1 MGALNSVGLWTII
14 GLLGVAVPVIIHLL
28 YRKHRRQTDWA
39 AMELLRKA
47 LVTRSGQVKIEDL
60 LILVLRCLVL
70 ALLALALMRITLD
83 SKSVIGEERIGMV
96 VAIDASYSMNHG
108 EQSRF
113 ESAVT
118 KAREIFKTAK
128 EGDPVSIVLMSSRPE
143 ILLRTAR
150 YDPVQ
155 VEAIFDAIDPAAEE
169 GAEGAGPNSLNLETN
184 IELLDELV
192 AELKTPGKEVF
203 LITDS
208 QEMDWAELPPA
219 ARDSLENLQENAN
232 VFVIPAVTEGENN
245 LAIESLNYTSGSL
258 RKSGLARFTA
268 LVRNTGRSSEEGAY
282 VDFFVDD
289 TRIKRLTVGSL
300 AAGESRPLAFTT
312 QFDSAGD
319 VRLRAEL
326 SKDALLDDN
335 VRHAVARIRPG
346 ISVLLL
352 EGDIE
357 SVVGNRSGGYY
368 AKVALSPRGSDED
381 GGVVVNEIDPADF
394 PLEKLKDYD
403 VVVMNN
409 VLTVSPSMAKRLKRF
424 VSEGGGLIVFA
435 GNRVEASAYNESLGA
450 AGEEILPAEL
460 GEISSSETEEGWTME
475 ATKSD
480 HLLARLTARYP
491 EKLLDAIRITKQI
504 EATPAENG
512 EVLITSQSGNPVL
525 LSRSTGSGTVLLF
538 TTSASKR
545 WNNLPREPLYTI
557 LLQQA
562 VTMLTSDPDRLQLTV
577 GNDASLPITNREAG
591 EFVALFKYPGGV
603 MSPDTKEPE
612 EIRVIQNGDQMA
624 APVSLTTHGIYEI
637 KAEGDKPGVVF
648 AANVNTSESNVRVVE
663 SAVLSNTLDSIGVK
677 VIRGEGS
684 MSNAIEKERRGSE
697 LSQRLLL
704 TALIIFILQS
714 ILARRFTNRINRE
727 DTKDLSTTLQM
738 SQVAAARRS

>member
-14 GLLGVAVPVIIHLL
+14 GLLGVAVPIIIHLL

-60 LILVLRCLVL
+60 LILVLRCLAL

-83 SKSVIGEERIGMV
+83 SNSAIGEKRIGMV

-108 EQSRF
+108 EFSRF
-113 ESAVT
+113 NSAVE
-118 KAREIFKTAK
+118 KAREILEKTAK

-143 ILLRTAR
+143 ILLRSAR

-155 VEAIFDAIDPAAEE
+155 VKPILDALD
-169 GAEGAGPNSLNLETN
+169 GAGAGPNSLNLETN

-192 AELKTPGKEVF
+192 AELKTPAKEVF

-219 ARDSLENLQENAN
+219 ALNSLENLQENAN
-232 VFVIPAVTEGENN
+232 VFVIPAVTEGEDN
-245 LAIESLNYTSGSL
+245 LAIESLNYTWGSL
-258 RKSGLARFTA
+258 RKSGEARFTA
-268 LVRNTGRSSEEGAY
+268 LVRNTGRSSDESATLE
-282 VDFFVDD
+282 FSIDD
-289 TRIKRLTVGSL
+289 TLTKRVAVGSL
-300 AAGESRPLAFTT
+300 AAGESRPIEFTT
-312 QFDSAGD
+312 QFDKAGN

-326 SKDALLDDN
+326 SKDGLADDN
-335 VRHAVARIRPG
+335 VRHAVAQIRPG
-346 ISVLLL
+346 IRVLLL

-357 SVVGNRSGGYY
+357 NVVGNRSGGYY
-368 AKVALSPRGSDED
+368 AKVALSPQDSDEEE
-381 GGVVVNEIDPADF
+381 GVAVNEIDPADF
-394 PLEKLKDYD
+394 ALEKLKDYD

-435 GNRVEASAYNESLGA
+435 GDRVEASAYNQSLGA
-450 AGEEILPAEL
+450 AGEGILPADL
-460 GEISSSETEEGWTME
+460 GEVSSSETEEGWTME
-475 ATKSD
+475 AAKSD

-491 EKLLDAIRITKQI
+491 EKLLDAIRITKQF
-504 EATPAENG
+504 EATPTENS

-545 WNNLPREPLYTI
+545 WNNLPREPLYAI

-577 GNDASLPITNREAG
+577 GNDASLPLTKREAG
-591 EFVALFKYPGGV
+591 EFVDLLRPG
-603 MSPDTKEPE
+603 TEEPE
-612 EIRVIQNGDQMA
+612 EIRVILNGDQLA
-624 APVSLTTHGIYEI
+624 APVSLTKHGIYEI
-637 KAEGDKPGVVF
+637 KAEEGKPGVAI
-648 AANVNTSESNVRVVE
+648 AANVNASESNVRVVE
-663 SAVLSNTLDSIGVK
+663 SAALRNTLDSTGVQ
-677 VIRGEGS
+677 VFNREGS
-684 MSNAIEKERRGSE
+684 LSKTITDARRGSE

-704 TALIIFILQS
+704 AALIVFILQS

>member
-14 GLLGVAVPVIIHLL
+14 GLLGIAVPIIIHLL

-60 LILVLRCLVL
+60 LILVLRCLAL

-83 SKSVIGEERIGMV
+83 SNSAIGEKRIGMV

-108 EQSRF
+108 EFSRF
-113 ESAVT
+113 KSAVA
-118 KAREIFKTAK
+118 KAEEILKQTAK

-143 ILLRTAR
+143 ILLRSAR

-155 VEAIFDAIDPAAEE
+155 VETILKALNS
-169 GAEGAGPNSLNLETN
+169 AGPNSLNLETN

-192 AELKTPGKEVF
+192 AELKTPAKEVF

-219 ARDSLENLQENAN
+219 ALNSLENLQENAN
-232 VFVIPAVTEGENN
+232 VFVIPAVTEGEDN
-245 LAIESLNYTSGSL
+245 LAIESLNYTWGSL
-258 RKSGLARFTA
+258 RKSGEARFTA
-268 LVRNTGRSSEEGAY
+268 LVRNTGRSSDESATLE
-282 VDFFVDD
+282 FFIDD
-289 TRIKRLTVGSL
+289 TRTKRVAVGSL
-300 AAGESRPLAFTT
+300 AAGESRPIEFTT
-312 QFDSAGD
+312 QFDKAGN

-326 SKDALLDDN
+326 VNNDGLADDN
-335 VRHAVARIRPG
+335 VRYAVAQIRPG
-346 ISVLLL
+346 IRVLLL

-357 SVVGNRSGGYY
+357 NVVGNRSGGYY
-368 AKVALSPRGSDED
+368 AKVALSPQDSDEEE
-381 GGVVVNEIDPADF
+381 GVIVNEIDPADF
-394 PLEKLKDYD
+394 ALEKLKDYD

-409 VLTVSPSMAKRLKRF
+409 VLTVSPSSAKRLKRF

-435 GNRVEASAYNESLGA
+435 GDRVEASDYNQSLGA
-450 AGEEILPAEL
+450 AGEGILPAEL
-460 GEISSSETEEGWTME
+460 GEVSSSETEEGWTME
-475 ATKSD
+475 AAKSD

-491 EKLLDAIRITKQI
+491 EKLLDAIRITKQF
-504 EATPAENG
+504 EATPIENS

-545 WNNLPREPLYTI
+545 WNNLPREPLYAI

-562 VTMLTSDPDRLQLTV
+562 VTMLTSNPDRLQLTV
-577 GNDASLPITNREAG
+577 GNDASLLLTKREAG
-591 EFVALFKYPGGV
+591 EFVDLLR
-603 MSPDTKEPE
+603 PDTKEPE
-612 EIRVIQNGDQMA
+612 EIRVIQNGDQLA
-624 APVSLTTHGIYEI
+624 APVSLTKRGIYEI
-637 KAEGDKPGVVF
+637 KAEEGKPGVAI
-648 AANVNTSESNVRVVE
+648 AANVNASESNVRIVE
-663 SAVLSNTLDSIGVK
+663 SAALSNTLDSTGVQ
-677 VIRGEGS
+677 VLNREGS
-684 MSNAIEKERRGSE
+684 PSKAIKDARRGSE

-704 TALIIFILQS
+704 AALIVFILQS

-727 DTKDLSTTLQM
+727 DIKDLSTTLQM

>member
-14 GLLGVAVPVIIHLL
+14 GLLGIAVPIIIHLL

-60 LILVLRCLVL
+60 LILVLRCLAL

-83 SKSVIGEERIGMV
+83 SNSAIGEKRIGMV

-108 EQSRF
+108 EFSRF
-113 ESAVT
+113 KSAVA
-118 KAREIFKTAK
+118 KAEEILKQTAK

-143 ILLRTAR
+143 ILLRSAR

-155 VEAIFDAIDPAAEE
+155 VETILKALNS
-169 GAEGAGPNSLNLETN
+169 AGPNSLNLETN

-192 AELKTPGKEVF
+192 AELKTPAKEVF

-219 ARDSLENLQENAN
+219 ALNSLENLQENAN
-232 VFVIPAVTEGENN
+232 VFVIPAVTEGEDN
-245 LAIESLNYTSGSL
+245 LAIESLNYTWGSL
-258 RKSGLARFTA
+258 RKSGEARFTA
-268 LVRNTGRSSEEGAY
+268 LVRNTGRSSDESATLE
-282 VDFFVDD
+282 FFIDD
-289 TRIKRLTVGSL
+289 TRTKRVAVGSL
-300 AAGESRPLAFTT
+300 AAGESRPIEFTT
-312 QFDSAGD
+312 QFDKAGN

-326 SKDALLDDN
+326 VNNDGLADDN
-335 VRHAVARIRPG
+335 VRYAVAQIRPG
-346 ISVLLL
+346 IRVLLL

-357 SVVGNRSGGYY
+357 NVVGNRSGGYY
-368 AKVALSPRGSDED
+368 AKVALSPQDSDEEE
-381 GGVVVNEIDPADF
+381 GVIVNEIDPADF
-394 PLEKLKDYD
+394 ALEKLKDYD

-409 VLTVSPSMAKRLKRF
+409 VLTVSPSSAKRLKRF

-435 GNRVEASAYNESLGA
+435 GDRVEASDYNQSLGA
-450 AGEEILPAEL
+450 AGEGILPAEL
-460 GEISSSETEEGWTME
+460 GEVSSSETEEGWTME
-475 ATKSD
+475 AAKSD

-491 EKLLDAIRITKQI
+491 EKLLDAIRITKQF
-504 EATPAENG
+504 EATPTENS

-545 WNNLPREPLYTI
+545 WNNLPREPLYAI

-562 VTMLTSDPDRLQLTV
+562 VTILTSNPDRLQLTV
-577 GNDASLPITNREAG
+577 GNDASLLLTKREAG
-591 EFVALFKYPGGV
+591 EFVDLLR
-603 MSPDTKEPE
+603 PDTKEPE
-612 EIRVIQNGDQMA
+612 EIRVIQNGDQLA
-624 APVSLTTHGIYEI
+624 APVSLTKRGIYEI
-637 KAEGDKPGVVF
+637 KAEEGKPGVAI
-648 AANVNTSESNVRVVE
+648 AANVNASESNVRVVE
-663 SAVLSNTLDSIGVK
+663 TAALENTLDSTGVQ
-677 VIRGEGS
+677 VLNREGS
-684 MSNAIEKERRGSE
+684 PSKAIKDARRGSE

-704 TALIIFILQS
+704 AALIVFILQS

>member
-14 GLLGVAVPVIIHLL
+14 GLLGVAVPIIIHLL

-60 LILVLRCLVL
+60 LILVLRCLAL

-83 SKSVIGEERIGMV
+83 SNSAIGEKRIGMV

-108 EQSRF
+108 EFSRF
-113 ESAVT
+113 KSAVA
-118 KAREIFKTAK
+118 KAEEILKQTAK

-143 ILLRTAR
+143 ILLRSAR

-155 VEAIFDAIDPAAEE
+155 VETILKALNS
-169 GAEGAGPNSLNLETN
+169 AGPNSLNLETN

-192 AELKTPGKEVF
+192 AELKTPAKEVF

-219 ARDSLENLQENAN
+219 ALNSLENLQENAN
-232 VFVIPAVTEGENN
+232 VFVIPAVTEGEDN
-245 LAIESLNYTSGSL
+245 LAIESLNYTWGSL
-258 RKSGLARFTA
+258 RKSGEARFTA
-268 LVRNTGRSSEEGAY
+268 LIRNTGRSSDESATLE
-282 VDFFVDD
+282 FFIDG
-289 TRIKRLTVGSL
+289 TRTKRVAVGSL
-300 AAGESRPLAFTT
+300 AAGESRPIEFTT
-312 QFDSAGD
+312 QFDKAGN

-326 SKDALLDDN
+326 VNNDGLADDN
-335 VRHAVARIRPG
+335 VRYAVAQIRPG
-346 ISVLLL
+346 IRVLLL

-357 SVVGNRSGGYY
+357 NVVGNRSGGYY
-368 AKVALSPRGSDED
+368 AKVALSPQDSDEEE
-381 GGVVVNEIDPADF
+381 GVIVNEIDPADF
-394 PLEKLKDYD
+394 ALEKLKDYD

-409 VLTVSPSMAKRLKRF
+409 VLTVSPSSAKRLKRF

-435 GNRVEASAYNESLGA
+435 GDRVEASAYNQSLGA
-450 AGEEILPAEL
+450 AGEGILPAEL
-460 GEISSSETEEGWTME
+460 GEVSSSETEEGWTME
-475 ATKSD
+475 AAKSD

-491 EKLLDAIRITKQI
+491 EKLLDAIRITKQF
-504 EATPAENG
+504 EATPTENS

-545 WNNLPREPLYTI
+545 WNNLPREPLYAI

-562 VTMLTSDPDRLQLTV
+562 VTMLTSNPDRLQLTV
-577 GNDASLPITNREAG
+577 GNDASLLLTKREAG
-591 EFVALFKYPGGV
+591 EFVDLLR
-603 MSPDTKEPE
+603 PDTKEPE
-612 EIRVIQNGDQMA
+612 EIRVIQNGDQLA
-624 APVSLTTHGIYEI
+624 APVSLTKRGIYEI
-637 KAEGDKPGVVF
+637 KAEEDKPGVAI
-648 AANVNTSESNVRVVE
+648 AANVNASESNVRIVE
-663 SAVLSNTLDSIGVK
+663 SAALSNTLDSTGVQ
-677 VIRGEGS
+677 VLNREGS
-684 MSNAIEKERRGSE
+684 LSKAIKDARRGSE

-704 TALIIFILQS
+704 AALIVFIFQS

>member
-14 GLLGVAVPVIIHLL
+14 GLLGIAVPIIIHLL

-60 LILVLRCLVL
+60 LILALRCLAL

-83 SKSVIGEERIGMV
+83 SNSAIGEKRIGMV

-108 EQSRF
+108 EFSRF
-113 ESAVT
+113 KSAVA
-118 KAREIFKTAK
+118 KASEILEKTAK
-128 EGDPVSIVLMSSRPE
+128 EGDPVSIILMSSRPE
-143 ILLRTAR
+143 ILLRSAR

-155 VEAIFDAIDPAAEE
+155 VKTILDALD
-169 GAEGAGPNSLNLETN
+169 GAGPNSLNLETN

-192 AELKTPGKEVF
+192 AELKTPAKEVF

-219 ARDSLENLQENAN
+219 ARNSLENLQENAN
-232 VFVIPAVTEGENN
+232 VFVIPAVTEGEDN
-245 LAIESLNYTSGSL
+245 LAIESLNYTWGSL
-258 RKSGLARFTA
+258 RKSGEARFTA
-268 LVRNTGRSSEEGAY
+268 LVRNTGRSSEESATLE
-282 VDFFVDD
+282 FSIDD
-289 TRIKRLTVGSL
+289 TLTKRVAVGSL
-300 AAGESRPLAFTT
+300 AAGESRPIEFTT
-312 QFDSAGD
+312 QFEKAGI
-319 VRLRAEL
+319 VSLRAEL
-326 SKDALLDDN
+326 SPDALADDN

-346 ISVLLL
+346 IRVLLL

-357 SVVGNRSGGYY
+357 NVVGNRSGGYY
-368 AKVALSPRGSDED
+368 AKVALSPQDSDEEE
-381 GGVVVNEIDPADF
+381 GVVVNEIDPADF
-394 PLEKLKDYD
+394 ALEKLKDYD

-409 VLTVSPSMAKRLKRF
+409 VLTVSPSTAKRLKRF

-435 GNRVEASAYNESLGA
+435 GDRVEASAYNQSLGA
-450 AGEEILPAEL
+450 AGEGILPAEL
-460 GEISSSETEEGWTME
+460 GEVSSSEAEEGWTME
-475 ATKSD
+475 AAKSD

-504 EATPAENG
+504 EATPTENS

-545 WNNLPREPLYTI
+545 WNNLPREPLYAI

-577 GNDASLPITNREAG
+577 GNDASLPLTKREAG
-591 EFVALFKYPGGV
+591 EFVDLLRPG
-603 MSPDTKEPE
+603 TEEPE
-612 EIRVIQNGDQMA
+612 EIRVIQNGDQLA
-624 APVSLTTHGIYEI
+624 APVSLTKHGIYEI
-637 KAEGDKPGVVF
+637 KAEEGKPGVAI
-648 AANVNTSESNVRVVE
+648 AANVNASESNVRVVE
-663 SAVLSNTLDSIGVK
+663 SAALSNTLDSTGVQ
-677 VIRGEGS
+677 VFSREGS
-684 MSNAIEKERRGSE
+684 LSKTITDARRGSE

-704 TALIIFILQS
+704 AALIVFILQS

>member
-14 GLLGVAVPVIIHLL
+14 GLLGIAVPIIIHLL

-60 LILVLRCLVL
+60 LILALRCLAL

-83 SKSVIGEERIGMV
+83 SNSAIGEKRIGMV

-108 EQSRF
+108 EFSRF
-113 ESAVT
+113 KSAVA
-118 KAREIFKTAK
+118 KASEILEKTAK
-128 EGDPVSIVLMSSRPE
+128 EGDPVSIILMSSRPE
-143 ILLRTAR
+143 ILLRSAR

-155 VEAIFDAIDPAAEE
+155 VKTILEALD
-169 GAEGAGPNSLNLETN
+169 GAGPNSLNLETN

-192 AELKTPGKEVF
+192 AELKTPAKEVF

-219 ARDSLENLQENAN
+219 ARNSLENLQENAN
-232 VFVIPAVTEGENN
+232 VFVIPAVTEGEDN
-245 LAIESLNYTSGSL
+245 LAIESLNYTWGSL
-258 RKSGLARFTA
+258 RKSGEARFTA
-268 LVRNTGRSSEEGAY
+268 LVRNTGRSSEESATLE
-282 VDFFVDD
+282 FSIDD
-289 TRIKRLTVGSL
+289 TLTKRVAVGSL
-300 AAGESRPLAFTT
+300 AAGESRPIEFTT
-312 QFDSAGD
+312 QFDKAGI
-319 VRLRAEL
+319 VSLRAEL
-326 SKDALLDDN
+326 SPDALADDN

-346 ISVLLL
+346 IRVLLL

-357 SVVGNRSGGYY
+357 NVVGNRSGGYY
-368 AKVALSPRGSDED
+368 AKVALSPQDSDEEE
-381 GGVVVNEIDPADF
+381 GVVVNEIDPADF
-394 PLEKLKDYD
+394 ALEKLKDYD

-409 VLTVSPSMAKRLKRF
+409 VLTVSPSTAKRLKRF

-435 GNRVEASAYNESLGA
+435 GDRVEASAYNQSLGA
-450 AGEEILPAEL
+450 AGEGILPAEL
-460 GEISSSETEEGWTME
+460 GEVSSSEAEEGWTME
-475 ATKSD
+475 AAKSD

-504 EATPAENG
+504 EATPTENS

-545 WNNLPREPLYTI
+545 WNNLPREPLYAI

-577 GNDASLPITNREAG
+577 GNDASLPLTKREAG
-591 EFVALFKYPGGV
+591 EFVDLLRPG
-603 MSPDTKEPE
+603 TEEPE
-612 EIRVIQNGDQMA
+612 EIRVIQNGDQLA
-624 APVSLTTHGIYEI
+624 APVSLTKHGIYEI
-637 KAEGDKPGVVF
+637 KAEEGKPGVAI
-648 AANVNTSESNVRVVE
+648 AANVNASESNVRVVE
-663 SAVLSNTLDSIGVK
+663 SAALSNTLDSTGVQ
-677 VIRGEGS
+677 VFSREGS
-684 MSNAIEKERRGSE
+684 LSKTITDARRGSE

-704 TALIIFILQS
+704 AALIVFILQS

>member
-14 GLLGVAVPVIIHLL
+14 GLLGIAVPIIIHLL

-60 LILVLRCLVL
+60 LILVLRCLAL

-83 SKSVIGEERIGMV
+83 SNSAIGEKRIGMV

-108 EQSRF
+108 EFSRF
-113 ESAVT
+113 KSAVA
-118 KAREIFKTAK
+118 KAEEILKQTAK

-143 ILLRTAR
+143 ILLRSAR

-155 VEAIFDAIDPAAEE
+155 VETILKALNS
-169 GAEGAGPNSLNLETN
+169 AGPNSLNLETN

-192 AELKTPGKEVF
+192 AELKTPAKEVF

-219 ARDSLENLQENAN
+219 ALNSLENLQENAN
-232 VFVIPAVTEGENN
+232 VFVIPAVTEGEDN
-245 LAIESLNYTSGSL
+245 LAIESLNYTWGSL
-258 RKSGLARFTA
+258 RKSGEARFTA
-268 LVRNTGRSSEEGAY
+268 LVRNTGRSSDESATLE
-282 VDFFVDD
+282 FFIDD
-289 TRIKRLTVGSL
+289 TRTKRVAVGSL
-300 AAGESRPLAFTT
+300 AAGESRPIEFTT
-312 QFDSAGD
+312 QFDKAGN

-326 SKDALLDDN
+326 VNNDGLADDN
-335 VRHAVARIRPG
+335 VRYAVAQIRPG
-346 ISVLLL
+346 IRVLLL

-357 SVVGNRSGGYY
+357 NVVGNRSGGYY
-368 AKVALSPRGSDED
+368 AKVALSPQDSDEEE
-381 GGVVVNEIDPADF
+381 GVIVNEIDPADF
-394 PLEKLKDYD
+394 ALEKLKDYD

-409 VLTVSPSMAKRLKRF
+409 VLTVSPSSAKRLKRF

-435 GNRVEASAYNESLGA
+435 GDRVEASDYNQSLGA
-450 AGEEILPAEL
+450 AGEGILPAEL
-460 GEISSSETEEGWTME
+460 GEVSSSETEEGWTME
-475 ATKSD
+475 AAKSD

-491 EKLLDAIRITKQI
+491 EKLLDAIRITKQF
-504 EATPAENG
+504 EATPTENS

-545 WNNLPREPLYTI
+545 WNNLPREPLYAI

-562 VTMLTSDPDRLQLTV
+562 VTMLTSNPDRLQLTV
-577 GNDASLPITNREAG
+577 GNDASLLLTKREAG
-591 EFVALFKYPGGV
+591 EFVDLLR
-603 MSPDTKEPE
+603 PDTKEPE
-612 EIRVIQNGDQMA
+612 EIRVIQNGDQLA
-624 APVSLTTHGIYEI
+624 APVSLTKRGIYEI
-637 KAEGDKPGVVF
+637 KAEEGKPGVAI
-648 AANVNTSESNVRVVE
+648 AANVNASESNVRIVE
-663 SAVLSNTLDSIGVK
+663 SAALSNTLDSTGVQ
-677 VIRGEGS
+677 VLNREGS
-684 MSNAIEKERRGSE
+684 PSKAIKDARRGSE

-704 TALIIFILQS
+704 AALIVFILQS

-727 DTKDLSTTLQM
+727 DIKDLSTTLQM

>member
-14 GLLGVAVPVIIHLL
+14 GLLGIAVPIIIHLL

-60 LILVLRCLVL
+60 LILVLRCLAL

-83 SKSVIGEERIGMV
+83 SNSAIGEKRIGMV

-108 EQSRF
+108 EFSRF
-113 ESAVT
+113 KSAVA
-118 KAREIFKTAK
+118 KAEEILKQTAK

-143 ILLRTAR
+143 ILLRSAR

-155 VEAIFDAIDPAAEE
+155 VETILKALNS
-169 GAEGAGPNSLNLETN
+169 AGPNSLNLETN

-192 AELKTPGKEVF
+192 AELKTPAKEVF

-219 ARDSLENLQENAN
+219 ALNSLENLQENAN
-232 VFVIPAVTEGENN
+232 VFVIPAVTEGEDN
-245 LAIESLNYTSGSL
+245 LAIESLNYTWGSL
-258 RKSGLARFTA
+258 RKSGEARFTA
-268 LVRNTGRSSEEGAY
+268 LVRNTGRSSDESATLE
-282 VDFFVDD
+282 FFIDD
-289 TRIKRLTVGSL
+289 TRTKRVAVGSL
-300 AAGESRPLAFTT
+300 AAGESRPIEFTT
-312 QFDSAGD
+312 QFDKAGN

-326 SKDALLDDN
+326 VNNDGLADDN
-335 VRHAVARIRPG
+335 VRYAVAQIRPG
-346 ISVLLL
+346 IRVLLL

-357 SVVGNRSGGYY
+357 NVVGNRSGGYY
-368 AKVALSPRGSDED
+368 AKVALSPQDSDEEE
-381 GGVVVNEIDPADF
+381 GVIVNEIDPADF
-394 PLEKLKDYD
+394 ALEKLKDYD

-409 VLTVSPSMAKRLKRF
+409 VLTVSPSSAKRLKRF

-435 GNRVEASAYNESLGA
+435 GDRVEASDYNQSLGA
-450 AGEEILPAEL
+450 AGEGILPAEL
-460 GEISSSETEEGWTME
+460 GEVSSSETEEGWTME
-475 ATKSD
+475 AAKSD

-491 EKLLDAIRITKQI
+491 EKLLDAIRITKQF
-504 EATPAENG
+504 EATPTENS

-545 WNNLPREPLYTI
+545 WNNLPREPLYAI

-562 VTMLTSDPDRLQLTV
+562 VTMLTSNPDRLQLTV
-577 GNDASLPITNREAG
+577 GNDASLLLTKREAG
-591 EFVALFKYPGGV
+591 EFVDLLR
-603 MSPDTKEPE
+603 PDTKEPE
-612 EIRVIQNGDQMA
+612 EIRVIQNGDQLA
-624 APVSLTTHGIYEI
+624 APVSLTKRGIYEI
-637 KAEGDKPGVVF
+637 KAEEGKPGVAI
-648 AANVNTSESNVRVVE
+648 AANVNASESNVRIVE
-663 SAVLSNTLDSIGVK
+663 SAALSNTLDSTGVR
-677 VIRGEGS
+677 VLNREGS
-684 MSNAIEKERRGSE
+684 PSKAIKDARRGSE

-704 TALIIFILQS
+704 AALIVFILQS

-727 DTKDLSTTLQM
+727 DIKDLSTTLQM

>member
-14 GLLGVAVPVIIHLL
+14 GLLGVAVPIIIHLL

-60 LILVLRCLVL
+60 LILVLRCLAL

-83 SKSVIGEERIGMV
+83 SNSAIGEKRIGMV

-108 EQSRF
+108 EFSRF
-113 ESAVT
+113 KSAVA
-118 KAREIFKTAK
+118 KAEEILKQTAK

-143 ILLRTAR
+143 ILLRSAR

-155 VEAIFDAIDPAAEE
+155 VETILKALNS
-169 GAEGAGPNSLNLETN
+169 AGPNSLNLETN

-192 AELKTPGKEVF
+192 AELKTPAKEVF

-219 ARDSLENLQENAN
+219 ALNSLENLQENAN
-232 VFVIPAVTEGENN
+232 VFVIPAVTEGEDN
-245 LAIESLNYTSGSL
+245 LAIESLNYTWGSL
-258 RKSGLARFTA
+258 RKSGEARFTA
-268 LVRNTGRSSEEGAY
+268 LVRNTGRSSDESAILE
-282 VDFFVDD
+282 FFIDD
-289 TRIKRLTVGSL
+289 TRTKRVAVGSL
-300 AAGESRPLAFTT
+300 AAGESRPIEFTT
-312 QFDSAGD
+312 QFDKAGN

-326 SKDALLDDN
+326 VNNDGLADDN
-335 VRHAVARIRPG
+335 VRYAVAQIRPG
-346 ISVLLL
+346 IRVLLL

-357 SVVGNRSGGYY
+357 NVVGNRSGGYY
-368 AKVALSPRGSDED
+368 AKVALSPQDSDEEE
-381 GGVVVNEIDPADF
+381 GVIVNEIDPADF
-394 PLEKLKDYD
+394 ALEKLKDYD

-409 VLTVSPSMAKRLKRF
+409 VLTVSPSSAKRLKRF

-435 GNRVEASAYNESLGA
+435 GDRVEASAYNQSLGA
-450 AGEEILPAEL
+450 AGEGILPAEL
-460 GEISSSETEEGWTME
+460 GEVSSSETEEGWTME
-475 ATKSD
+475 AAKSD

-491 EKLLDAIRITKQI
+491 EKLLDAIRITKQF
-504 EATPAENG
+504 EATPTENS

-545 WNNLPREPLYTI
+545 WNNLPREPLYAI

-562 VTMLTSDPDRLQLTV
+562 VTMLTSNPDRLQLTV
-577 GNDASLPITNREAG
+577 GNDASLLLTKREAG
-591 EFVALFKYPGGV
+591 EFVDLLR
-603 MSPDTKEPE
+603 PDTKEPE
-612 EIRVIQNGDQMA
+612 EIRVIQNGDQLA
-624 APVSLTTHGIYEI
+624 APVSLTKRGIYEI
-637 KAEGDKPGVVF
+637 KAEEGKPGVAI
-648 AANVNTSESNVRVVE
+648 AANVNASESNVRIVE
-663 SAVLSNTLDSIGVK
+663 SAALSNTLDSTGVQ
-677 VIRGEGS
+677 VLNREGS
-684 MSNAIEKERRGSE
+684 PSKAIKDARRGSE

-704 TALIIFILQS
+704 AALIVFILQS

-727 DTKDLSTTLQM
+727 DIKDLSTTLQM

>member
-14 GLLGVAVPVIIHLL
+14 GLLGIAVPIIIHLL

-60 LILVLRCLVL
+60 LILALRCLAL

-83 SKSVIGEERIGMV
+83 SNSAIGEKRIGMV

-108 EQSRF
+108 EFSRF
-113 ESAVT
+113 QSAVA
-118 KAREIFKTAK
+118 KASEILEKTAK
-128 EGDPVSIVLMSSRPE
+128 EGDPISIILMSSRPE
-143 ILLRTAR
+143 ILLRSAR

-155 VEAIFDAIDPAAEE
+155 VKTILDALD
-169 GAEGAGPNSLNLETN
+169 GAGPNSLNLETN

-192 AELKTPGKEVF
+192 AELKTPAKEVF

-219 ARDSLENLQENAN
+219 ARNSLENLQENAN
-232 VFVIPAVTEGENN
+232 VFVIPAVTEGEDN
-245 LAIESLNYTSGSL
+245 LAIESLNYTWGSL
-258 RKSGLARFTA
+258 RKSGEARFTA
-268 LVRNTGRSSEEGAY
+268 LVRNTGRSSDESAILE
-282 VDFFVDD
+282 FFIDD
-289 TRIKRLTVGSL
+289 ARTKRVAVGSL
-300 AAGESRPLAFTT
+300 AAGESRPIEFTT
-312 QFDSAGD
+312 QFDKAGN

-326 SKDALLDDN
+326 SKDGLADDN
-335 VRHAVARIRPG
+335 VRHAVAQIRPG
-346 ISVLLL
+346 IRVLLL

-357 SVVGNRSGGYY
+357 NVVGNRSGGYY
-368 AKVALSPRGSDED
+368 AKVALSPQDSDEEE
-381 GGVVVNEIDPADF
+381 GVIVNEIDPADF
-394 PLEKLKDYD
+394 ALEKLKDYD

-409 VLTVSPSMAKRLKRF
+409 VLTVSPSSAKRLKRF

-435 GNRVEASAYNESLGA
+435 GDRVEASAYNQSLGA
-450 AGEEILPAEL
+450 AGEGILPAEL
-460 GEISSSETEEGWTME
+460 GEVSSSETEEGWTME
-475 ATKSD
+475 AAKSD

-491 EKLLDAIRITKQI
+491 EKLLDAIRITKQF
-504 EATPAENG
+504 EATPTENS

-545 WNNLPREPLYTI
+545 WNNLPREPLYAI

-562 VTMLTSDPDRLQLTV
+562 VTMLTSNPDRLQLTV
-577 GNDASLPITNREAG
+577 GNDASLPLTKREAG
-591 EFVALFKYPGGV
+591 EFVDLLR
-603 MSPDTKEPE
+603 PDTEEPE
-612 EIRVIQNGDQMA
+612 EIRVIQNGDQLA
-624 APVSLTTHGIYEI
+624 APVSLTKHGIYEI
-637 KAEGDKPGVVF
+637 KAEEGKPGVAI
-648 AANVNTSESNVRVVE
+648 AANVNASESNVRVVE
-663 SAVLSNTLDSIGVK
+663 SAALENTLDSTGVQVLK
-677 VIRGEGS
+677 REGPTS
-684 MSNAIEKERRGSE
+684 KTIKDARRGSE

-704 TALIIFILQS
+704 AALIVFILQS

-727 DTKDLSTTLQM
+727 GTKDLSTTLQM

>member
-14 GLLGVAVPVIIHLL
+14 GLLGVAVPIIIHLL

-60 LILVLRCLVL
+60 LILVLRCLAL

-108 EQSRF
+108 LNSRF
-113 ESAVT
+113 ADAVE
-118 KAREIFKTAK
+118 KAREIFEGTAR

-143 ILLRTAR
+143 ILLRSAR

-155 VEAIFDAIDPAAEE
+155 VKTILDELD
-169 GAEGAGPNSLNLETN
+169 GAGPNSLNLETN

-203 LITDS
+203 LITDA

-219 ARDSLENLQENAN
+219 AQDSLENLQENAN
-232 VFVIPAVTEGENN
+232 VFVVPAVNDGEDN
-245 LAIESLNYTSGSL
+245 LAIESLNYTWGSL
-258 RKSGLARFTA
+258 RKSGEARFTA
-268 LVRNTGRSSEEGAY
+268 LVRNTGRSSEEGATLE
-282 VDFFVDD
+282 FSIDD
-289 TRIKRLTVGSL
+289 TLTKRVAVGSL
-300 AAGESRPLAFTT
+300 AAGESRPIEFTT
-312 QFDSAGD
+312 QFEKAGN
-319 VRLRAEL
+319 VSLRAEL
-326 SKDALLDDN
+326 SNDQLADDN

-346 ISVLLL
+346 IQVLLL

-357 SVVGNRSGGYY
+357 NAVGNRSGGYY
-368 AKVALSPRGSDED
+368 AKVALSPQDSDEEE
-381 GGVVVNEIDPADF
+381 GVVVNEIDPADF
-394 PLEKLKDYD
+394 ALEKLNDYD

-409 VLTVSPSMAKRLKRF
+409 VLTVSSSTAKRLKRF
-424 VSEGGGLIVFA
+424 VTEGGGLIVFA
-435 GNRVEASAYNESLGA
+435 GDRVEASAYNQSLGT
-450 AGEEILPAEL
+450 AGEGILPAEL
-460 GEISSSETEEGWTME
+460 GEVSSSETEEGWSME
-475 ATKSD
+475 AAKSD

-504 EATPAENG
+504 EATPTENG

-525 LSRSTGSGTVLLF
+525 ISRSTGSGTVLLF

-545 WNNLPREPLYTI
+545 WNNLPREPLYAI

-577 GNDASLPITNREAG
+577 GSDASLPLTKREAG
-591 EFVALFKYPGGV
+591 EFVSLLSPGA
-603 MSPDTKEPE
+603 EEAE
-612 EIRVIQNGDQMA
+612 EIRVIQNGDQLA
-624 APVSLTTHGIYEI
+624 APVALTRQGIYEI
-637 KAEGDKPGVVF
+637 KAESDKPGVAI
-648 AANVNTSESNVRVVE
+648 AANVNASESNVRVVE
-663 SAVLSNTLDSIGVK
+663 SAILTNTLDPTGVR

-684 MSNAIEKERRGSE
+684 MSQAIKKERRGSE

-704 TALIIFILQS
+704 AALIVFILQS

-727 DTKDLSTTLQM
+727 DTKDLSATLQM

>member
-14 GLLGVAVPVIIHLL
+14 GLLGVAVPIIIHLL

-60 LILVLRCLVL
+60 LILALRCLAL

-83 SKSVIGEERIGMV
+83 SNSAIGEKRIGMV

-108 EQSRF
+108 EFSRF
-113 ESAVT
+113 QSAVA
-118 KAREIFKTAK
+118 KAREILEKTVK

-143 ILLRTAR
+143 ILLRSAR

-155 VEAIFDAIDPAAEE
+155 VKPILDALD
-169 GAEGAGPNSLNLETN
+169 GAGAGPNSLNLETN

-192 AELKTPGKEVF
+192 AELKTPAKEVF

-219 ARDSLENLQENAN
+219 ARNSLENLQENAN
-232 VFVIPAVTEGENN
+232 VFVIPAVTEGEDN
-245 LAIESLNYTSGSL
+245 LAIESLNYTWGSL
-258 RKSGLARFTA
+258 RKSGEARFTA
-268 LVRNTGRSSEEGAY
+268 LVRNTGRSSEEGATLE
-282 VDFFVDD
+282 FFIDD
-289 TRIKRLTVGSL
+289 TLTKRVAVGSL
-300 AAGESRPLAFTT
+300 AAGESRPIEFTT
-312 QFDSAGD
+312 QFDKAGN

-326 SKDALLDDN
+326 SKDGLADDN
-335 VRHAVARIRPG
+335 VRHAVAQIRPG
-346 ISVLLL
+346 IRVLLL

-357 SVVGNRSGGYY
+357 NVVGNRSGGYY
-368 AKVALSPRGSDED
+368 AKVALSPQDSDEEE
-381 GGVVVNEIDPADF
+381 GVVVNEIDPADF
-394 PLEKLKDYD
+394 ALEKLKDYD

-409 VLTVSPSMAKRLKRF
+409 VLTVSPSTAKRLKRF

-435 GNRVEASAYNESLGA
+435 GDRVEASAYNQSLGA
-450 AGEEILPAEL
+450 AGEGILPAEL
-460 GEISSSETEEGWTME
+460 GEVSSSEAEEGWTME
-475 ATKSD
+475 AAKSD

-504 EATPAENG
+504 EATPTENS

-545 WNNLPREPLYTI
+545 WNNLPREPLYAI

-577 GNDASLPITNREAG
+577 GNDASLPLTKREAG
-591 EFVALFKYPGGV
+591 EFVDLL
-603 MSPDTKEPE
+603 SPDTKEPE
-612 EIRVIQNGDQMA
+612 EIRVIQNGDQLA
-624 APVSLTTHGIYEI
+624 APVSLTKRGIYEI
-637 KAEGDKPGVVF
+637 KAEEGKPGVAI
-648 AANVNTSESNVRVVE
+648 AANVNASESNVRVVE
-663 SAVLSNTLDSIGVK
+663 SAALGNTLDSTGVQVLNREGSTSK
-677 VIRGEGS
+677 VIED
-684 MSNAIEKERRGSE
+684 ARRGSE

-704 TALIIFILQS
+704 AALIVFILQS

-727 DTKDLSTTLQM
+727 GTKDLSTTLQM

>member
-14 GLLGVAVPVIIHLL
+14 GLLGIAVPIIIHLL

-60 LILVLRCLVL
+60 LILVLRCLAL

-83 SKSVIGEERIGMV
+83 SNSAIGEKRIGMV

-108 EQSRF
+108 EFSRF
-113 ESAVT
+113 KSAVA
-118 KAREIFKTAK
+118 KAEEILKQTAK

-143 ILLRTAR
+143 ILLRSAR

-155 VEAIFDAIDPAAEE
+155 VETILKALNS
-169 GAEGAGPNSLNLETN
+169 AGPNSLNLETN

-192 AELKTPGKEVF
+192 AELKTPAKEVF

-208 QEMDWAELPPA
+208 QEMDWAELPPTA
-219 ARDSLENLQENAN
+219 LNSLENLQENAN
-232 VFVIPAVTEGENN
+232 VFVIPAVTEGEDN
-245 LAIESLNYTSGSL
+245 LAIESLNYTWGSL
-258 RKSGLARFTA
+258 RKSGEARFTA
-268 LVRNTGRSSEEGAY
+268 LVRNTGRSSDESATLE
-282 VDFFVDD
+282 FFIDD
-289 TRIKRLTVGSL
+289 TRTKRVAVGSL
-300 AAGESRPLAFTT
+300 AAGESRPIEFTT
-312 QFDSAGD
+312 QFDKAGN

-326 SKDALLDDN
+326 VNNDGLADDN
-335 VRHAVARIRPG
+335 VRYAVAQIRPG
-346 ISVLLL
+346 IRVLLL

-357 SVVGNRSGGYY
+357 NVVGNRSGGYY
-368 AKVALSPRGSDED
+368 AKVALSPQDSDEEE
-381 GGVVVNEIDPADF
+381 GVIVNEIDPADF
-394 PLEKLKDYD
+394 ALEKLKDYD

-409 VLTVSPSMAKRLKRF
+409 VLTVSPSSAKRLKRF

-435 GNRVEASAYNESLGA
+435 GDRVEASDYNQSLGA
-450 AGEEILPAEL
+450 AGEGILPAEL
-460 GEISSSETEEGWTME
+460 GEVSSSETEEGWTME
-475 ATKSD
+475 AAKSD

-491 EKLLDAIRITKQI
+491 EKLLDAIRITKQF
-504 EATPAENG
+504 EATPIENS

-545 WNNLPREPLYTI
+545 WNNLPREPLYAI

-562 VTMLTSDPDRLQLTV
+562 VTMLTSNPDRLQLTV
-577 GNDASLPITNREAG
+577 GNDASLLLTKREAG
-591 EFVALFKYPGGV
+591 EFVDLLR
-603 MSPDTKEPE
+603 PDTKEPE
-612 EIRVIQNGDQMA
+612 EIRVIQNGDQLA
-624 APVSLTTHGIYEI
+624 APVSLTKRGIYEI
-637 KAEGDKPGVVF
+637 KAEEGKPGVAI
-648 AANVNTSESNVRVVE
+648 AANVNASESNVRIVE
-663 SAVLSNTLDSIGVK
+663 SAALSNTLDSTGVQ
-677 VIRGEGS
+677 VLNREGS
-684 MSNAIEKERRGSE
+684 PSKAIKDARRGSE

-704 TALIIFILQS
+704 AALIVFILQS

-727 DTKDLSTTLQM
+727 DIKDLSTTLQM

>member
-14 GLLGVAVPVIIHLL
+14 GLLGIAVPIIIHLL

-60 LILVLRCLVL
+60 LILALRCLAL

-83 SKSVIGEERIGMV
+83 SNSAIGEKRIGMV

-108 EQSRF
+108 EFSRF
-113 ESAVT
+113 KSAVA
-118 KAREIFKTAK
+118 KASEILEKTAK
-128 EGDPVSIVLMSSRPE
+128 EGDPVSIILMSSRPE
-143 ILLRTAR
+143 ILLRSAR

-155 VEAIFDAIDPAAEE
+155 VKTILDALD
-169 GAEGAGPNSLNLETN
+169 GAGPNSLNLETN

-192 AELKTPGKEVF
+192 AELKTPAKEVF

-219 ARDSLENLQENAN
+219 ARNSLENLQENAN
-232 VFVIPAVTEGENN
+232 VFVIPAVTEGEDN
-245 LAIESLNYTSGSL
+245 LAIESLNYTWGSL
-258 RKSGLARFTA
+258 RKSGEARFTA
-268 LVRNTGRSSEEGAY
+268 LVRNTGRSSEESATLE
-282 VDFFVDD
+282 FSIDD
-289 TRIKRLTVGSL
+289 TLTKRVAVGSL
-300 AAGESRPLAFTT
+300 AAGESRPIEFTT
-312 QFDSAGD
+312 QFDKAGI
-319 VRLRAEL
+319 VSLRAEL
-326 SKDALLDDN
+326 SPDALADDN

-346 ISVLLL
+346 IRVLLL

-357 SVVGNRSGGYY
+357 NVVGNRSGGYY
-368 AKVALSPRGSDED
+368 AKVALSPQDSDEEE
-381 GGVVVNEIDPADF
+381 GVVVNEIDPADF
-394 PLEKLKDYD
+394 ALEKLKDYD

-409 VLTVSPSMAKRLKRF
+409 VLTVSPSTAKRLKRF

-435 GNRVEASAYNESLGA
+435 GDRVEASAYNQSLGA
-450 AGEEILPAEL
+450 AGEGILPAEL
-460 GEISSSETEEGWTME
+460 GEVSSSEAEEGWTME
-475 ATKSD
+475 AAKSD

-504 EATPAENG
+504 EATPTENS

-545 WNNLPREPLYTI
+545 WNNLPREPLYAI

-577 GNDASLPITNREAG
+577 GNDASLPLTKREAG
-591 EFVALFKYPGGV
+591 EFVDLLRPG
-603 MSPDTKEPE
+603 TEEPE
-612 EIRVIQNGDQMA
+612 EIRVIQNGDQLA
-624 APVSLTTHGIYEI
+624 APVSLTKHGIYEI
-637 KAEGDKPGVVF
+637 KAEEGKPGVAI
-648 AANVNTSESNVRVVE
+648 AANVNASESNVRVVE
-663 SAVLSNTLDSIGVK
+663 SAALSNTLDSTGVQ
-677 VIRGEGS
+677 VLNREGS
-684 MSNAIEKERRGSE
+684 TSKAIEDARRGSE

-704 TALIIFILQS
+704 AALIVFILQS

>member
-14 GLLGVAVPVIIHLL
+14 GLLGIAVPIIIHLL

-60 LILVLRCLVL
+60 LILVLRCLAL

-83 SKSVIGEERIGMV
+83 SNSAIGEKRIGMV

-108 EQSRF
+108 EFSRF
-113 ESAVT
+113 KSAVA
-118 KAREIFKTAK
+118 KAEEILKQTAK

-143 ILLRTAR
+143 ILLRSAR

-155 VEAIFDAIDPAAEE
+155 VETILKALNS
-169 GAEGAGPNSLNLETN
+169 AGPNSLNLETN

-192 AELKTPGKEVF
+192 AELKTPAKEVF

-219 ARDSLENLQENAN
+219 ALNSLENLQENAN
-232 VFVIPAVTEGENN
+232 VFVIPAVTEGEDN
-245 LAIESLNYTSGSL
+245 LAIESLNYTWGSL
-258 RKSGLARFTA
+258 RKSGEARFTA
-268 LVRNTGRSSEEGAY
+268 LVRNTGRSSDESATLE
-282 VDFFVDD
+282 FFIDD
-289 TRIKRLTVGSL
+289 TRTKRVAVGSL
-300 AAGESRPLAFTT
+300 AAGESRPIEFTT
-312 QFDSAGD
+312 QFDKAGN

-326 SKDALLDDN
+326 VNNDGLADDN
-335 VRHAVARIRPG
+335 VRYAVAQIRPG
-346 ISVLLL
+346 IRVLLL

-357 SVVGNRSGGYY
+357 NVVGNRSGGYY
-368 AKVALSPRGSDED
+368 AKVALSPQDSDEEE
-381 GGVVVNEIDPADF
+381 GVIVNEIDPADF
-394 PLEKLKDYD
+394 ALEKLKDYD

-409 VLTVSPSMAKRLKRF
+409 VLTVSPSSAKRLKRF

-435 GNRVEASAYNESLGA
+435 GDRVEASDYNQSLGA
-450 AGEEILPAEL
+450 AGEGILPAEL
-460 GEISSSETEEGWTME
+460 GEVSSSETEEGWTME
-475 ATKSD
+475 AAKSD

-491 EKLLDAIRITKQI
+491 EKLLDAIRITKQF
-504 EATPAENG
+504 EATPTENS

-545 WNNLPREPLYTI
+545 WNNLPREPLYAI

-562 VTMLTSDPDRLQLTV
+562 VTMLTSNPDRLQLTV
-577 GNDASLPITNREAG
+577 GNDASLLLTKREAG
-591 EFVALFKYPGGV
+591 EFVDLLR
-603 MSPDTKEPE
+603 PDTKEPE
-612 EIRVIQNGDQMA
+612 EIRVIQNGDQLA
-624 APVSLTTHGIYEI
+624 APVSLTKRGIYEI
-637 KAEGDKPGVVF
+637 KAEEGKPGVAI
-648 AANVNTSESNVRVVE
+648 AANVNASESNVRIVE
-663 SAVLSNTLDSIGVK
+663 SAALSNTLDSTGVQ
-677 VIRGEGS
+677 VLNREGS
-684 MSNAIEKERRGSE
+684 PSKAIKDARRGSE

-704 TALIIFILQS
+704 AALIVFILQS

>member
-14 GLLGVAVPVIIHLL
+14 GLLGVAVPIIIHLL

-60 LILVLRCLVL
+60 LILLLRCLAL

-108 EQSRF
+108 LNSRF
-113 ESAVT
+113 ADAVE
-118 KAREIFKTAK
+118 KAREIFEGTAK

-143 ILLRTAR
+143 ILLRSAR
-150 YDPVQ
+150 YDPIQ
-155 VEAIFDAIDPAAEE
+155 VKTILDELD
-169 GAEGAGPNSLNLETN
+169 GAGPNSLNLETN

-219 ARDSLENLQENAN
+219 AQDSLENLQENAN
-232 VFVIPAVTEGENN
+232 VFVIPAVNAGEDN
-245 LAIESLNYTSGSL
+245 LAIESLNYTFGSL
-258 RKSGLARFTA
+258 RKSGEARFTA
-268 LVRNTGRSSEEGAY
+268 LVRNTGRSDEKTAKVEFY
-282 VDFFVDD
+282 VDD
-289 TRIKRLTVGSL
+289 TLIERKQVGSL
-300 AAGESRPLAFTT
+300 AAGESRPLEFTA
-312 QFDSAGD
+312 QFEKAGN
-319 VRLRAEL
+319 VSLRAEL
-326 SKDALLDDN
+326 TNDDLADDN

-346 ISVLLL
+346 IQVLLL

-357 SVVGNRSGGYY
+357 NAVGNRSGGYY
-368 AKVALSPRGSDED
+368 AKVALSPRDSDDEE
-381 GGVVVNEIDPADF
+381 GVVVNEIDPADF
-394 PLEKLKDYD
+394 ALEERLKDYD

-409 VLTVSPSMAKRLKRF
+409 VLTVSSSTATKLKRF

-435 GNRVEASAYNESLGA
+435 GDRVEASTYNQSLGA
-450 AGEEILPAEL
+450 AGEGILPAEL
-460 GEISSSETEEGWTME
+460 GEVSSSETKEGWTME
-475 ATKSD
+475 AAKSD
-480 HLLARLTARYP
+480 HLLAQLTARYP

-504 EATPAENG
+504 EATPIENG

-545 WNNLPREPLYTI
+545 WNNLPREPLYAI

-577 GNDASLPITNREAG
+577 GSDASLPLTERAAG
-591 EFVALFKYPGGV
+591 DFVDLLSPG
-603 MSPDTKEPE
+603 TEEPE
-612 EIRVIQNGDQMA
+612 KIRVIQNGDQLA
-624 APVSLTTHGIYEI
+624 APVSLTKHGIYEI
-637 KAEGDKPGVVF
+637 KAEEDKPGVAI
-648 AANVNTSESNVRVVE
+648 AANVNASESNVRVVE
-663 SAVLSNTLDSIGVK
+663 SGALTITLDPTGVK
-677 VIRGEGS
+677 VISGEGS
-684 MSNAIEKERRGSE
+684 MSQAIEKERRGSE
-697 LSQRLLL
+697 LSHRLLL
-704 TALIIFILQS
+704 AALIVFILQS

-727 DTKDLSTTLQM
+727 DTKDLSATLQM

>member
-14 GLLGVAVPVIIHLL
+14 GLLGIAVPIIIHLL

-60 LILVLRCLVL
+60 LILVLRCLAL

-83 SKSVIGEERIGMV
+83 SNSAIGEKRIGMV

-108 EQSRF
+108 EFSRF
-113 ESAVT
+113 KSAVA
-118 KAREIFKTAK
+118 KAEEILKQTAK

-143 ILLRTAR
+143 ILLRSAR

-155 VEAIFDAIDPAAEE
+155 VETILKALNS
-169 GAEGAGPNSLNLETN
+169 AGPNSLNLETN

-192 AELKTPGKEVF
+192 AELKTPAKEVF

-219 ARDSLENLQENAN
+219 ALNSLENLQENAN
-232 VFVIPAVTEGENN
+232 VFVIPAVTEGEDN
-245 LAIESLNYTSGSL
+245 LAIESLNYTWGSL
-258 RKSGLARFTA
+258 RKSGEARFTA
-268 LVRNTGRSSEEGAY
+268 LVRNNGRSSDESATLE
-282 VDFFVDD
+282 FFIDD
-289 TRIKRLTVGSL
+289 TRTKRVAVGSL
-300 AAGESRPLAFTT
+300 AAGESRPIEFTT
-312 QFDSAGD
+312 QFDKAGN

-326 SKDALLDDN
+326 VNNDGLADDN
-335 VRHAVARIRPG
+335 VRYAVAQIRPG
-346 ISVLLL
+346 IRVLLL

-357 SVVGNRSGGYY
+357 NVVGNRSGGYY
-368 AKVALSPRGSDED
+368 AKVALSPQDSDEEE
-381 GGVVVNEIDPADF
+381 GVIVNEIDPADF
-394 PLEKLKDYD
+394 ALEKLKDYD

-409 VLTVSPSMAKRLKRF
+409 VLTVSPSSAKRLKRF

-435 GNRVEASAYNESLGA
+435 GDRVEASDYNQSLGA
-450 AGEEILPAEL
+450 AGEGILPAEL
-460 GEISSSETEEGWTME
+460 GEVSSSETEEGWTME
-475 ATKSD
+475 AAKSD

-491 EKLLDAIRITKQI
+491 EKLLDAIRITKQF
-504 EATPAENG
+504 EATPTENS

-545 WNNLPREPLYTI
+545 WNNLPREPLYAI

-562 VTMLTSDPDRLQLTV
+562 VTMLTSNPDRLQLTV
-577 GNDASLPITNREAG
+577 GNDASLLLTKREAG
-591 EFVALFKYPGGV
+591 EFVDLLR
-603 MSPDTKEPE
+603 PDTKEPE
-612 EIRVIQNGDQMA
+612 EIRVIQNGDQLA
-624 APVSLTTHGIYEI
+624 APVSLTKRGIYEI
-637 KAEGDKPGVVF
+637 KAEEGKPGVAI
-648 AANVNTSESNVRVVE
+648 AANVNASESNVRIVE
-663 SAVLSNTLDSIGVK
+663 SAALSNTLDSTGVQ
-677 VIRGEGS
+677 VLNREGS
-684 MSNAIEKERRGSE
+684 PSKAIKDARRGSE

-704 TALIIFILQS
+704 AALIVFILQS

-727 DTKDLSTTLQM
+727 DIKDLSTTLQM

>member
-14 GLLGVAVPVIIHLL
+14 GLLGIAVPIIIHLL

-60 LILVLRCLVL
+60 LILVLRCLAL

-83 SKSVIGEERIGMV
+83 SNSAIGEKRIGMV

-108 EQSRF
+108 EFSRF
-113 ESAVT
+113 KSAVA
-118 KAREIFKTAK
+118 KAEEILKQTAK

-143 ILLRTAR
+143 ILLRSAR

-155 VEAIFDAIDPAAEE
+155 VETILKALNS
-169 GAEGAGPNSLNLETN
+169 AGPNSLNLETN

-192 AELKTPGKEVF
+192 AELKTPAKEVF

-208 QEMDWAELPPA
+208 QEMDWAELPPTA
-219 ARDSLENLQENAN
+219 LNSLENLQENAN
-232 VFVIPAVTEGENN
+232 VFVIPAVTEGEDN
-245 LAIESLNYTSGSL
+245 LAIESLNYTWGSL
-258 RKSGLARFTA
+258 RKSGEARFTA
-268 LVRNTGRSSEEGAY
+268 LVRNTGRSSDESATLE
-282 VDFFVDD
+282 FFIDD
-289 TRIKRLTVGSL
+289 TRTKRVAVGSL
-300 AAGESRPLAFTT
+300 AAGESRPIEFTT
-312 QFDSAGD
+312 QFDKAGN

-326 SKDALLDDN
+326 VNNDGLADDN
-335 VRHAVARIRPG
+335 VRYAVAQIRPG
-346 ISVLLL
+346 IRVLLL

-357 SVVGNRSGGYY
+357 NVVGNRSGGYY
-368 AKVALSPRGSDED
+368 AKVALSPQDSDEEE
-381 GGVVVNEIDPADF
+381 GVIVNEIDPADF
-394 PLEKLKDYD
+394 ALEKLKDYD

-409 VLTVSPSMAKRLKRF
+409 VLTVSPSSAKRLKRF

-435 GNRVEASAYNESLGA
+435 GDRVEASDYNQSLGA
-450 AGEEILPAEL
+450 AGEGILPAEL
-460 GEISSSETEEGWTME
+460 GEVSSSETEEGWTME
-475 ATKSD
+475 AAKSD

-491 EKLLDAIRITKQI
+491 EKLLDAIRITKQF
-504 EATPAENG
+504 EATPTENS

-545 WNNLPREPLYTI
+545 WNNLPREPLYAI

-562 VTMLTSDPDRLQLTV
+562 VTMLTSNPDRLQLTV
-577 GNDASLPITNREAG
+577 GNDASLLLTKREAG
-591 EFVALFKYPGGV
+591 EFVDLLR
-603 MSPDTKEPE
+603 PDTKEPE
-612 EIRVIQNGDQMA
+612 EIRVIQNGDQLA
-624 APVSLTTHGIYEI
+624 APVSLTKRGIYEI
-637 KAEGDKPGVVF
+637 KAEEGKPGVAI
-648 AANVNTSESNVRVVE
+648 AANVNASESNVRIVE
-663 SAVLSNTLDSIGVK
+663 SAALSNTLDSTGVQ
-677 VIRGEGS
+677 VLNREGS
-684 MSNAIEKERRGSE
+684 PSKAIKDARRGSE

-704 TALIIFILQS
+704 AALIVFILQS

-727 DTKDLSTTLQM
+727 DIKDLSTTLQM

>member
-14 GLLGVAVPVIIHLL
+14 GLLGVAVPIIIHLL

-60 LILVLRCLVL
+60 LILVLRCLAL

-83 SKSVIGEERIGMV
+83 SNSAIGEKRIGMV

-108 EQSRF
+108 EFSRF
-113 ESAVT
+113 KSAVA
-118 KAREIFKTAK
+118 KAEEILKQTAK

-143 ILLRTAR
+143 ILLRSAR

-155 VEAIFDAIDPAAEE
+155 VETILKALNS
-169 GAEGAGPNSLNLETN
+169 AGPNSLNLETN

-192 AELKTPGKEVF
+192 AELKTPAKEVF

-219 ARDSLENLQENAN
+219 ALNSLENLQENAN
-232 VFVIPAVTEGENN
+232 VFVIPAVTEGEDN
-245 LAIESLNYTSGSL
+245 LAIESLNYTWGSL
-258 RKSGLARFTA
+258 RKSGEARFTA
-268 LVRNTGRSSEEGAY
+268 LVRNTGRSSDESATLE
-282 VDFFVDD
+282 FFIDD
-289 TRIKRLTVGSL
+289 TRTKRVAVGSL
-300 AAGESRPLAFTT
+300 AAGESRPIEFTT
-312 QFDSAGD
+312 QFDKAGN

-326 SKDALLDDN
+326 VNNDGLADDN
-335 VRHAVARIRPG
+335 VRYAVAQIRPG
-346 ISVLLL
+346 IRVLLL

-357 SVVGNRSGGYY
+357 NVVGNRSGGYY
-368 AKVALSPRGSDED
+368 AKVALSPQDSDEEE
-381 GGVVVNEIDPADF
+381 GVIVNEIDPADF
-394 PLEKLKDYD
+394 ALEKLKDYD

-409 VLTVSPSMAKRLKRF
+409 VLTVSPSSAKRLKRF

-435 GNRVEASAYNESLGA
+435 GDRVEASAYNQSLGA
-450 AGEEILPAEL
+450 AGEGILPAEL
-460 GEISSSETEEGWTME
+460 GEVSSSETEEGWTME
-475 ATKSD
+475 AAKSD

-491 EKLLDAIRITKQI
+491 EKLLDAIRITKQF
-504 EATPAENG
+504 EATPTENS

-545 WNNLPREPLYTI
+545 WNNLPREPLYAI

-562 VTMLTSDPDRLQLTV
+562 VTMLTSNPDRLQLTV
-577 GNDASLPITNREAG
+577 GNDASLLLTKREAG
-591 EFVALFKYPGGV
+591 EFVDLLR
-603 MSPDTKEPE
+603 PDTKEPE
-612 EIRVIQNGDQMA
+612 EIRVIQNGDQLA
-624 APVSLTTHGIYEI
+624 APVSLTKRGIYEI
-637 KAEGDKPGVVF
+637 KAEEGKPGVAI
-648 AANVNTSESNVRVVE
+648 AANVNASESNVRIVE
-663 SAVLSNTLDSIGVK
+663 SAALSNTLDSTGVQ
-677 VIRGEGS
+677 VLNREGS
-684 MSNAIEKERRGSE
+684 PSKAIKDARRGSE

-704 TALIIFILQS
+704 AALIVFILQS

-727 DTKDLSTTLQM
+727 DIKDLSTTLQM

>member
-14 GLLGVAVPVIIHLL
+14 GLLGVAVPIIIHLL

-60 LILVLRCLVL
+60 LILALRCLAL

-83 SKSVIGEERIGMV
+83 SNSAIGEKRIGMV

-108 EQSRF
+108 EFSRF
-113 ESAVT
+113 QSAVA
-118 KAREIFKTAK
+118 KAREILEKTAK

-143 ILLRTAR
+143 ILLRSAR

-155 VEAIFDAIDPAAEE
+155 VKPILDALD
-169 GAEGAGPNSLNLETN
+169 GAGAGPNSLNLETN

-192 AELKTPGKEVF
+192 AELKTPAKEVF

-219 ARDSLENLQENAN
+219 ALNSLENLQENAN
-232 VFVIPAVTEGENN
+232 VFVIPAVTEGEDN
-245 LAIESLNYTSGSL
+245 LAIESLNYTWGSL
-258 RKSGLARFTA
+258 RKSGEARFTA
-268 LVRNTGRSSEEGAY
+268 LVRNTGRSSDESAILE
-282 VDFFVDD
+282 FFIDD
-289 TRIKRLTVGSL
+289 ARTKRVAVGSL
-300 AAGESRPLAFTT
+300 AAGESRPIEFTT
-312 QFDSAGD
+312 QFDKAGN

-326 SKDALLDDN
+326 SKDGLADDN
-335 VRHAVARIRPG
+335 VRHAVAQIRPG
-346 ISVLLL
+346 IRVLLL

-357 SVVGNRSGGYY
+357 NVVGNRSGGYY
-368 AKVALSPRGSDED
+368 AKVALSPQDSDEEE
-381 GGVVVNEIDPADF
+381 GVVVNEIDPADF
-394 PLEKLKDYD
+394 ALEKLKDYD

-409 VLTVSPSMAKRLKRF
+409 VLTVSPSTAKRLKRF

-435 GNRVEASAYNESLGA
+435 GDRVEASAYNQSLGA
-450 AGEEILPAEL
+450 AGEGILPAEL
-460 GEISSSETEEGWTME
+460 GEVSSSEAEEGWTME
-475 ATKSD
+475 AAKSD

-504 EATPAENG
+504 EATPTENS

-545 WNNLPREPLYTI
+545 WNNLPREPLYAI

-577 GNDASLPITNREAG
+577 GNDASLPLTKREAG
-591 EFVALFKYPGGV
+591 EFVDLL
-603 MSPDTKEPE
+603 SPDTKEPE
-612 EIRVIQNGDQMA
+612 EIRVIQNGDQLA
-624 APVSLTTHGIYEI
+624 APVSLTKRGIYEI
-637 KAEGDKPGVVF
+637 KAEEGKPGVAI
-648 AANVNTSESNVRVVE
+648 AANVNASESNVRVVE
-663 SAVLSNTLDSIGVK
+663 SAALENTLDSTGVQ
-677 VIRGEGS
+677 VLDREGPTS
-684 MSNAIEKERRGSE
+684 KTIKDARRGSE

-704 TALIIFILQS
+704 AALIVFILQS

-727 DTKDLSTTLQM
+727 GTKDLSTTLQM
-738 SQVAAARRS
+738 SQVAAARRT

>member
-14 GLLGVAVPVIIHLL
+14 GLLGIAVPIIIHLL

-60 LILVLRCLVL
+60 LILVLRCLAL

-83 SKSVIGEERIGMV
+83 SNSAIGEKRIGMV

-108 EQSRF
+108 EFSRF
-113 ESAVT
+113 KSAVA
-118 KAREIFKTAK
+118 KAEEILKQTAK

-143 ILLRTAR
+143 ILLRSAR

-155 VEAIFDAIDPAAEE
+155 VETILKALNS
-169 GAEGAGPNSLNLETN
+169 AGPNSLNLETN

-192 AELKTPGKEVF
+192 AELKTPAKEVF

-219 ARDSLENLQENAN
+219 ALNSLENLQENAN
-232 VFVIPAVTEGENN
+232 VFVIPAVTEGEDN
-245 LAIESLNYTSGSL
+245 LAIESLNYTWGSL
-258 RKSGLARFTA
+258 RKSGEARFTA
-268 LVRNTGRSSEEGAY
+268 LVRNTGRSSDESATLE
-282 VDFFVDD
+282 FFIDD
-289 TRIKRLTVGSL
+289 TRTKRVAVGSL
-300 AAGESRPLAFTT
+300 AAGESRPIEFTT
-312 QFDSAGD
+312 QFDKAGN

-326 SKDALLDDN
+326 VNNDGLADDN
-335 VRHAVARIRPG
+335 VRYAVAQIRPG
-346 ISVLLL
+346 IRVLLL

-357 SVVGNRSGGYY
+357 NVVGNRSGGYY
-368 AKVALSPRGSDED
+368 AKVALSPQDSDEEE
-381 GGVVVNEIDPADF
+381 GVIVNEIDPADF
-394 PLEKLKDYD
+394 ALEKLKDYD

-409 VLTVSPSMAKRLKRF
+409 VLTVSPSSAKRLKRF

-435 GNRVEASAYNESLGA
+435 GDRVEASAYNQSLGA
-450 AGEEILPAEL
+450 AGEGILPAEL
-460 GEISSSETEEGWTME
+460 GEVSSSETEEGWTME
-475 ATKSD
+475 AAKSD

-491 EKLLDAIRITKQI
+491 EKLLDAIRITKQF
-504 EATPAENG
+504 EATPTENS

-545 WNNLPREPLYTI
+545 WNNLPREPLYAI

-562 VTMLTSDPDRLQLTV
+562 VTMLTSNPDRLQLTV
-577 GNDASLPITNREAG
+577 GNDASLLLTKREAG
-591 EFVALFKYPGGV
+591 EFVDLLR
-603 MSPDTKEPE
+603 PDTKEPE
-612 EIRVIQNGDQMA
+612 EIRVIQNGDQLA
-624 APVSLTTHGIYEI
+624 APVSLTKRGIYEI
-637 KAEGDKPGVVF
+637 KAEEGKPGVAI
-648 AANVNTSESNVRVVE
+648 AANVNASESNVRIVE
-663 SAVLSNTLDSIGVK
+663 SAALSNTLDSTGVQ
-677 VIRGEGS
+677 VLNREGS
-684 MSNAIEKERRGSE
+684 PSKAIKDARRGSE

-704 TALIIFILQS
+704 AALIVFILQS

-727 DTKDLSTTLQM
+727 DIKDLSTTLQM

>member
-14 GLLGVAVPVIIHLL
+14 GLLGIAVPIIIHLL

-60 LILVLRCLVL
+60 LILALRCLAL

-83 SKSVIGEERIGMV
+83 SNSAIGEKRIGMV

-108 EQSRF
+108 EFSRF
-113 ESAVT
+113 KSAVA
-118 KAREIFKTAK
+118 KAREILEKTAK
-128 EGDPVSIVLMSSRPE
+128 EGDPVSIILMSSRPE
-143 ILLRTAR
+143 ILLRSAR

-155 VEAIFDAIDPAAEE
+155 VKTILDALD
-169 GAEGAGPNSLNLETN
+169 GAGPNSLNLETN

-192 AELKTPGKEVF
+192 AELKTPAKEVF

-219 ARDSLENLQENAN
+219 ARNSLENLQENAN
-232 VFVIPAVTEGENN
+232 VFVIPAVTEGEDN
-245 LAIESLNYTSGSL
+245 LAIESLNYTWGSL
-258 RKSGLARFTA
+258 RKSGEARFTA
-268 LVRNTGRSSEEGAY
+268 LVRNTGRSSEESATLE
-282 VDFFVDD
+282 FSIDD
-289 TRIKRLTVGSL
+289 TLTKRVAVGSL
-300 AAGESRPLAFTT
+300 AAGESRPIEFTT
-312 QFDSAGD
+312 QFDKAGI
-319 VRLRAEL
+319 VSLRAEL
-326 SKDALLDDN
+326 SPDALADDN

-346 ISVLLL
+346 IRVLLL

-357 SVVGNRSGGYY
+357 NVVGNRSGGYY
-368 AKVALSPRGSDED
+368 AKVALSPQDSDEEE
-381 GGVVVNEIDPADF
+381 GVVVNEIDPADF
-394 PLEKLKDYD
+394 ALEKLKDYD

-409 VLTVSPSMAKRLKRF
+409 VLTVSPSTAKRLKRF

-435 GNRVEASAYNESLGA
+435 GDRVEASAYNQSLGA
-450 AGEEILPAEL
+450 AGEGILPAEL
-460 GEISSSETEEGWTME
+460 GEVSSSETEEGWTME
-475 ATKSD
+475 AAKSD

-504 EATPAENG
+504 EATPTENS

-545 WNNLPREPLYTI
+545 WNNLPREPLYAI

-577 GNDASLPITNREAG
+577 GNDASLPLTKREAG
-591 EFVALFKYPGGV
+591 EFVDLLSPG
-603 MSPDTKEPE
+603 TEEPE
-612 EIRVIQNGDQMA
+612 EIRVIQNGDQLA
-624 APVSLTTHGIYEI
+624 APVSLTKHGIYEI
-637 KAEGDKPGVVF
+637 KAEEGKPGVAM
-648 AANVNTSESNVRVVE
+648 AANVNASESNVRVVE
-663 SAVLSNTLDSIGVK
+663 SAALRNTLDSTGVQ
-677 VIRGEGS
+677 VFNREGS
-684 MSNAIEKERRGSE
+684 LSKTITDARRGSE

-704 TALIIFILQS
+704 AALIVFILQS